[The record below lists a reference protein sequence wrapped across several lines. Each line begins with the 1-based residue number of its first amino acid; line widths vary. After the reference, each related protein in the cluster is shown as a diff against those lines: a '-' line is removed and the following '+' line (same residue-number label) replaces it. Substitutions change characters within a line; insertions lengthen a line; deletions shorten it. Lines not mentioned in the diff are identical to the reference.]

1 VRISSGSL
9 SRDGV
14 GKRFSGSAM
23 KKVPVV
29 LPGP

>member
-1 VRISSGSL
+1 MSSGSL

-14 GKRFSGSAM
+14 GKRFAVGCVM
-23 KKVPVV
+23 KKVPV